1 MAVAEVQRTAD
12 PILAAALNGQPSAV
26 DRPSVP
32 FDLTD
37 QDGRQVSLASLRGKV
52 VLLTFLDPVCVSDCP
67 LVAQQFRAADQL
79 LGSKASD
86 VALVAIVANPDYR
99 SLAYTRAFDRQES
112 LTRLP
117 NWYFL
122 TGSLRQL
129 TTAWHEYYVT
139 AELNGPGA
147 MVLHPDIAY
156 VIDASGEERI
166 ELNLDP
172 GPATASSQSSF
183 AAELAQAAEQV
194 MGSR

>member
-12 PILAAALNGQPSAV
+12 PILATALNGQPAVV

-37 QDGRQVSLASLRGKV
+37 QNGRLVSLASLRGKV
-52 VLLTFLDPVCVSDCP
+52 VLLTFLDPVCVTDCP

-79 LGSKASD
+79 LGGKARN

-117 NWYFL
+117 NWHFL
-122 TGSLRQL
+122 TGSLPQL
-129 TTAWHEYYVT
+129 TTVWHEYYVT
-139 AELNGPGA
+139 ADLNGPGA
-147 MVLHPDIAY
+147 MVLHPDVAY
-156 VIDASGEERI
+156 VIDASGEERL

-183 AAELAQAAEQV
+183 AAELAQAAEHV
-194 MGSR
+194 MGS